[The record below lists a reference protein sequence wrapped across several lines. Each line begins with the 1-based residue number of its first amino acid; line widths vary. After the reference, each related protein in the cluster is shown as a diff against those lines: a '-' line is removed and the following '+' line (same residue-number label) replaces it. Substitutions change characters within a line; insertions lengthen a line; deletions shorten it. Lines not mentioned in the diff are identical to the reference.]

1 YMTEFTRYDID
12 AATGF
17 TSEQLRGIAQAF
29 ITYFDAPPGR
39 MDVQVARGPSL
50 QPLFNERELVHME
63 DVQALMHLVSRVRI
77 VALAYIGAFVLAGL
91 VWRRSAFVPVL
102 AWTVAAG
109 AGLTVALFA
118 ALGALAAT
126 DFSELFIQFHLVS
139 FSNDLWQLDP
149 RRDYLIRL
157 FPQGFFQDA
166 ALRVAALTIA
176 QAVLLGAASLL
187 ALWLGRR
194 QARLRTART
203 VRGPRRRGET
213 AAPGHPRP
221 ADCGSWGSSQ
231 NQRTLHQGTVP
242 GGRSTRGPSAF
253 WLTGQAGAGA
263 EGGTLAGSQRMLAP
277 SSATAARLHQRR
289 AVPAMHAPS
298 PAYGRSPI

>member
-1 YMTEFTRYDID
+1 MPDRGATPGVTASSPRRLRTLAGRLSLGLASGLCVVALPLALVSSNVRAVALDQRFYMAEFTRYDID

-63 DVQALMHLVSRVRI
+63 DVQALMHLLSRVRI

-203 VRGPRRRGET
+203 V
-213 AAPGHPRP
+213 
-221 ADCGSWGSSQ
+221 
-231 NQRTLHQGTVP
+231 
-242 GGRSTRGPSAF
+242 
-253 WLTGQAGAGA
+253 
-263 EGGTLAGSQRMLAP
+263 
-277 SSATAARLHQRR
+277 
-289 AVPAMHAPS
+289 
-298 PAYGRSPI
+298 